1 MGCSNMSNKKRII
14 TTIFFN
20 LFEVVC
26 TVLLGL
32 LFKFSYWSIFII
44 LSTWICIRLLL
55 SAIVKVRIKHYK
67 SPFKCFIATTLL
79 FISIYLANKIDL
91 IIGLFVIIYS
101 AIFTSNLGNVGDIFE
116 WYNNGDKRSSKYR
129 PLIEFVRNDP
139 NNAIVLEYEKFW
151 NNNYPMRYEVFVEFF
166 RKRKKYSEIIS
177 HLSVKHNTIIKQE
190 CKIIF
195 ASLEVPLN
203 LKPLK

>member
-1 MGCSNMSNKKRII
+1 MKNMNNKKRII
-14 TTIFFN
+14 IVVLFN
-20 LFEVVC
+20 LLEVIC

-32 LFKFSYWSIFII
+32 LFKFSYLSIFII

-55 SAIVKVRIKHYK
+55 SAVVKVRIMHYK
-67 SPFKCFIATTLL
+67 SPLKCFIATTLL
-79 FISIYLANKIDL
+79 FVSIYLANKINM
-91 IIGLFVIIYS
+91 IIGVFVLFYS

-129 PLIEFVRNDP
+129 NLIVFIRNNP
-139 NNAIVLEYEKFW
+139 NNAILLEYEKFW
-151 NNNYPMRYEVFVEFF
+151 RDNYPARYEIFVEFF
-166 RKRKKYSEIIS
+166 RKHKKYRDIID
-177 HLSVKHNTIIKQE
+177 HLCLKHDAIIKQE

-195 ASLEVPLN
+195 ASLELPLN